1 MRRVAHRSLSPLM
14 SLRSAES
21 VASDD
26 SETKTPVRVEDAYI
40 DGNAQVGGNI
50 DERYVLLT
58 VLREAPNSQPG

>member
-1 MRRVAHRSLSPLM
+1 M

-58 VLREAPNSQPG
+58 VLRKATNSQPG